1 MSGSVF
7 GKIAAT
13 MLVPMIAVGAVA
25 GVALGD
31 AIADIADLDQSAAS
45 LHQLDTHHRA
55 ARAVGQERLLAALA
69 ALPEPPPEVVDE
81 ETQERWQAD
90 SDGALG
96 RVEGRPED
104 LDWAVE
110 AVAAARSTPVQR
122 STNFGRATSV
132 LLEAAAR
139 IEVTTDDARTALG
152 VATSRS
158 VHELIETTD
167 RAWIDFAERPSDSD
181 RVVADVLDSL
191 VATRVIDD
199 RVTASSAGGPI
210 DAIID
215 ETSAATAVMDE
226 LRLIATEDL
235 LNPGEEI
242 VTPDAALFTL
252 VDARQRWVSAAE
264 RIGTELDRRVGELRS
279 DAQTRR
285 DSAAVLGLF
294 AILIIGAAGM
304 VLYGAVSGPI
314 EVLAGDTEQ
323 FAEYRLPTLAA
334 ALATPADA
342 PSHAPSLTATAG
354 PELDRLVTAV
364 NHSHDGLY
372 GLARIHARSRRHLA
386 GRAVTLSAKN
396 TRLLQE
402 LVRLVSSWRG
412 TDESP
417 ETRLRLFQ
425 IDHLATRMQRN
436 AEALL
441 LLAGSHAMRHW
452 SNPVSATNVARLA
465 LGEIGAFDRVDI
477 EPIDSVRISGQIA
490 PDVAHLL
497 AELIENALN
506 AADPRKGP
514 TAQRV
519 KVDGLWVSA
528 GFAFTIRD
536 QARGMNETE
545 RAEVNRRLHTP
556 VVDHE
561 GPTDCLGLHIVAH
574 LAQRHGIDVR
584 LLEAPDGGTVARVV
598 LPVDLIDPTTIPTDR
613 KPIEAGRGTEIGAVA
628 GARFAPPIPTE
639 PQAAA
644 ARTFF
649 GDSGGTES
657 IEPPDRDSP
666 GPRAVVPDRRP
677 STTPGS

>member
-1 MSGSVF
+1 MSGSVS

-13 MLVPMIAVGAVA
+13 MLVPMLAIGVVA
-25 GVALGD
+25 GLAFVD
-31 AIADIADLDQSAAS
+31 AVADLDDIEQSATS
-45 LHQLDTHHRA
+45 LHQLETHHRA
-55 ARAVGQERLLAALA
+55 ARTVGQERLFAALT
-69 ALPEPPPEVVDE
+69 ALPEPPPEVVDDGA
-81 ETQERWQAD
+81 QDRWQAE
-90 SDGALG
+90 SDAALG

-110 AVAAARSTPVQR
+110 AVAAARSTPVKR
-122 STNFGRATSV
+122 SANYGRATSV
-132 LLEAAAR
+132 LLEAAGR
-139 IEVTTDDARTALG
+139 VEVPTDDARVALG
-152 VATSRS
+152 TVANRS
-158 VHELIETTD
+158 IHQLIEATD
-167 RAWIDFAERPSDSD
+167 RAWIDFAERPSDGD
-181 RVVADVLDSL
+181 RVVADVMDAL
-191 VATRVIDD
+191 VATRVIAD
-199 RVTASSAGGPI
+199 RVTATDAGEPI
-210 DAIID
+210 EAIID
-215 ETSAATAVMDE
+215 EASAATAVMDE
-226 LRLIATEDL
+226 LRLTATEDL
-235 LNPGEEI
+235 LNAGAEI

-252 VDARQRWVSAAE
+252 EDARQRWISAAE
-264 RIGTELDRRVGELRS
+264 RIEAELDLRVGERRS

-285 DSAAVLGLF
+285 DTAAVLGLF
-294 AILIIGAAGM
+294 AVLLIGAAGM
-304 VLYGAVSGPI
+304 VLHGAVAGPV
-314 EVLAGDTEQ
+314 ELLASDTEQ
-323 FAEYRLPTLAA
+323 FAEYRLPRLAA
-334 ALATPADA
+334 GLADPTDA
-342 PSHAPSLTATAG
+342 PSHSPSLTAPAG
-354 PELDRLVTAV
+354 SELDRLVTAV

-372 GLARIHARSRRHLA
+372 GLARTHARSRHHLA
-386 GRAVTLSAKN
+386 GRAITLSAKN

-402 LVRLVSSWRG
+402 LVRLVSSWRSA
-412 TDESP
+412 DESP

-477 EPIDSVRISGQIA
+477 QRMDAVRISGQVA

-519 KVDGLWVSA
+519 QVDGLWVSA

-536 QARGMNETE
+536 QARGMSETE

-561 GPTDCLGLHIVAH
+561 GPTDFLGLHIVAH

-584 LLEAPDGGTVARVV
+584 LLEAPDGGTVARVA

-613 KPIEAGRGTEIGAVA
+613 KPIDAGRGTDIGAVA
-628 GARFAPPIPTE
+628 GARFAPPTRTE
-639 PQAAA
+639 PQESA

-649 GDSGGTES
+649 GDSAGTDS
-657 IEPPDRDSP
+657 IEPPDGD
-666 GPRAVVPDRRP
+666 GPEPHAVVPARRP
-677 STTPGS
+677 STTSGS